1 MFFPTDTDTDTEQPF
16 YKKFSL
22 MVQRPTGEIVMVVDF
37 RLTDWLNFND
47 MLEKLAPIQA
57 EQLVPYTMLVDYEN
71 IFIFDFRLSNWQEP
85 ILKLSTLEML
95 PEEATLIR
103 EGNVFG
109 WSFVKFI
116 RFWLD
121 YLAHPNYGKT
131 VPGVKELESV
141 GLMTQILGAKIRDLV
156 QEG

>member
-1 MFFPTDTDTDTEQPF
+1 MYIPTQPAF
-16 YKKFSL
+16 YEEFAL
-22 MVQRPTGEIVMVVDF
+22 LVQRPAGEIVMIVDF
-37 RLTDWLNFND
+37 RLSDWIHYAD
-47 MLEKLAPIQA
+47 SLEKLAPIQA
-57 EQLVPYTMLVDYEN
+57 KKLVPYAMLVDYEN
-71 IFIFDFRLSNWQEP
+71 IFIFDLRRSNWQEP

-95 PEEATLIR
+95 PEEATVIK
-103 EGNVFG
+103 EKNMFG
-109 WSFVKFI
+109 WSFIKFI

-141 GLMTQILGAKIRDLV
+141 GLRTQILDATIRDLV